1 MSISVYR
8 PEVFQGNLSKK
19 NYFEGW
25 YFKHVSKDLEH
36 VYSFIPG
43 VSLTGNN
50 PHSFIQIINGITGKT
65 DYLTYSL
72 KEFSWDKKSFA
83 VRVGKSVFTG
93 SHIDLNID
101 KDGIQVKGRLAYRN
115 SVKYPKRLFSPGI
128 MGWYS
133 FIPFMECKH
142 GIVSV
147 NHDIEGEIE
156 INGNSVDFSQGK
168 GYIEKDWGTS
178 FPEAWIWMQA
188 NNFADHN
195 TSFNFSV
202 AKIPWMG
209 KFFVG
214 FIAFLYVNKK
224 FYLFSSYNNS
234 KMISLNHSVDSV
246 DITLEN
252 HSSILKIKAV
262 KNTFGEL
269 IAPVSGDMSRRIKE
283 SVDSEIVLDLF
294 DRGGNLIC
302 HDSSLRAGL
311 EVIEKI
317 FEYVSE
323 ANPPKKNK

>member
-1 MSISVYR
+1 MNISVYR
-8 PEVFQGNLSKK
+8 PEVFQGNLNKK

-25 YFKHVSKDLEH
+25 YFKHVSRDLGH

-50 PHSFIQIINGITGKT
+50 PHSFIQVINGITGKT
-65 DYLTYSL
+65 DYLSYSL
-72 KEFSWDKKSFA
+72 EEFSWDKKSL
-83 VRVGKSVFTG
+83 VIRVGKSVFTEN
-93 SHIDLNID
+93 HIDLDID
-101 KDGIQVKGRLAYRN
+101 KDGIRVKGRLTYRN
-115 SVKYPKRLFSPGI
+115 NVKYPKRLFSPGI

-147 NHDIEGEIE
+147 NHDIDGEII
-156 INGNSVDFSQGK
+156 INGNALDFTAGK

-195 TSFNFSV
+195 TSFNFSI

-224 FYLFSSYNNS
+224 FFLFSTYNNS
-234 KMISLNHSVDSV
+234 KLIDLSHSLDSV

-252 HSSILKIKAV
+252 HNAVLRIKAV

-294 DRGGNLIC
+294 DKGGKLIC

-317 FEYVSE
+317 FDYVRE